1 MIAAPEGPPE
11 GQALFA
17 HLNGSARC
25 ISIKDG
31 TDTRM
36 TAVIVAIL
44 SVIKALL
51 LVAAGL
57 YVLWLFFIVAAPGYM
72 EGPPYVGSKPDAVAA
87 MAALVDFRPGE
98 TFVDLGAGDGRL
110 LIAAAEAGCVA
121 VGYEIN
127 PFLVLRTIVAARRH
141 GVSDRVRARWGDF
154 WKADLSGADVVAI
167 FGFSTIMDRLR
178 RKCEAELKPGARV
191 ASCRYRIPEW
201 QPSSERGGVF
211 LYRR

>member
-1 MIAAPEGPPE
+1 
-11 GQALFA
+11 
-17 HLNGSARC
+17 
-25 ISIKDG
+25 
-31 TDTRM
+31 M

-72 EGPPYVGSKPDAVAA
+72 EGPPFVGSKPDAVGA
-87 MAALVDFRPGE
+87 MAGLAAFGPGE

-110 LIAAAEAGCVA
+110 LVVAAKAGCDA

-127 PFLVLRTIVAARRH
+127 PFLVLRSVVAARRH
-141 GVSDRVRARWGDF
+141 GLSDRVRARWADF

-167 FGFSTIMDRLR
+167 FGFSTIMDRFR

-191 ASCRYRIPEW
+191 ISFRYRVPGW
-201 QPSSERGGVF
+201 VPSDERGGVF